1 MLCTFMIDKLLK
13 KAFEKDHEMIECQKE
28 NMRVAKKENQLR
40 KALGGGIL
48 AGDIIFVKRALYYHF
63 AVYLGDNSVIHYSPT
78 SYSAADAFADVTNVP
93 TILASQALAVVLPE
107 LPHPELIGAPSA
119 VAIHPADINE
129 FLDGNTEF
137 YGLDFGEFS
146 NTKLIAKLIA
156 QSRSISEGVGCCIK
170 NIVDMIQGDF
180 GSKEIHLYSP
190 EATIQR
196 AKKRIGERR
205 YNVITNNCESFAFWC
220 KIGMNWSAQ
229 GRLPFWGLS
238 TMMRAMVSSGVR
250 INKYGINNRGE
261 ILMIKKMSDKELA
274 I

>member
-1 MLCTFMIDKLLK
+1 MIDKLLK
-13 KAFEKDHEMIECQKE
+13 KAFEKNHEMIECQKE

-78 SYSAADAFADVTNVP
+78 SYSTADAFANVTNGP
-93 TILASQALAVVLPE
+93 LNILASQALAFVLPE
-107 LPHPELIGAPSA
+107 LPHPELVGAPSA

-146 NTKLIAKLIA
+146 NVKLIAQLIA
-156 QSRSISEGVGCCIK
+156 QSRSISE

-180 GSKEIHLYSP
+180 GSKKIHLYSP
-190 EATIQR
+190 EVTIQR
-196 AKKRIGERR
+196 AKKRIGERG
-205 YNVITNNCESFAFWC
+205 YNVIANNCESFAFWC

-229 GRLPFWGLS
+229 GRLPFWGES
-238 TMMRAMVSSGVR
+238 AMMRAMVSSGVC

-261 ILMIKKMSDKELA
+261 VLMIKKMSDKELA
-274 I
+274 IL